1 MSLTDGGIQPTMPVT
16 PTVNNG
22 GWGGFGGD
30 GWWIILF
37 FIVLFGWGGFG
48 GNRGGVTDGYILTS
62 DFANIE
68 RKLDGVN
75 NGLCDGFFAQAQL
88 INGVQQ
94 NLSNG
99 FMSAELSRANQ
110 QSALMA
116 QLFQMQMQSQE
127 CCCENRAAVA
137 QVRYDM
143 ATQGCETRATPCRTP
158 RATSSTTPT
167 EIARPSLISLCRARC
182 AISKARTSPS
192 SSRPPRRRR
201 TATLSLPSVR
211 RPSRRIRSQ
220 IRIAAATAA
229 VVAPKLHTESLPQ
242 RHGRHNTD
250 T

>member
-16 PTVNNG
+16 PTGVNNG

-37 FIVLFGWGGFG
+37 FIVLFGWGGNGFG
-48 GNRGGVTDGYILTS
+48 GNRGGVTDGYILAS

-143 ATQGCETRATPCRTP
+143 ATQGCETRNTVQNAARDIIDNANGNSKAILDFLVQSKM
-158 RATSSTTPT
+158 RDLESENQSLKLAASQAAQNSYLVS
-167 EIARPSLISLCRARC
+167 ALRPSPIPAY
-182 AISKARTSPS
+182 
-192 SSRPPRRRR
+192 
-201 TATLSLPSVR
+201 
-211 RPSRRIRSQ
+211 Q
-220 IRIAAATAA
+220 
-229 VVAPKLHTESLPQ
+229 VANPYCCNYGCGCSA
-242 RHGRHNTD
+242 
-250 T
+250 

>member
-16 PTVNNG
+16 PTGANSG
-22 GWGGFGGD
+22 GWGGFGGDD

-48 GNRGGVTDGYILTS
+48 GNRGGVTDGYILAS

-143 ATQGCETRATPCRTP
+143 ASQACDTRNTVQNAARDIIDNANGNSKAILDFLVQSKM
-158 RATSSTTPT
+158 RDLESENQSLKLAASQAAQNSYLVS
-167 EIARPSLISLCRARC
+167 ALRPSPIPAY
-182 AISKARTSPS
+182 
-192 SSRPPRRRR
+192 
-201 TATLSLPSVR
+201 
-211 RPSRRIRSQ
+211 Q
-220 IRIAAATAA
+220 
-229 VVAPKLHTESLPQ
+229 VANPYFCNYGCGCSA
-242 RHGRHNTD
+242 
-250 T
+250 